1 MKQPHSTNYIL
12 QAKSDQFHWEGVG
25 QLSIKTFTN
34 GTAFYKTNRG
44 YFGVGEGRYL
54 LVNDGPYTITIEEE
68 QPVESFCIFFKS
80 GFAEDVHR
88 TLTASTDNLVSDPYK
103 QNRAV
108 ELFERT
114 YATTPSL
121 SKLLHKTKALYSHVD
136 GTCYEEQFHFLMEN
150 LLISHF
156 HHLKETESILAVK
169 RSTREEIYR
178 RICIAHEYIRAY
190 FHHSL
195 TIEDLAKVACL
206 SPNHLIRT
214 YSQLYG
220 KTPHRHISEFRIEK
234 AKTLLKNPGLSMTDI
249 AFELGFQNPASF
261 TRMFNQF
268 VGIPPTHF
276 RKKVILEK
284 NEFLPFATMMKKRK
298 EK

>member
-1 MKQPHSTNYIL
+1 MTQSDSSNYIL
-12 QAKSDQFHWEGVG
+12 QAKSDKFHWEGAG
-25 QLSIKTFTN
+25 QLSIKTFMN
-34 GTAFYKTNRG
+34 GRAFYKTNRG
-44 YFGVGEGRYL
+44 YFSVEEGRYL
-54 LVNDGPYTITIEEE
+54 LVNEGPYTITIEED
-68 QPVESFCIFFKS
+68 QPVESFCVFFKP
-80 GFAEDVHR
+80 GLVVDVHR
-88 TLTASTDNLVSDPYK
+88 TLTDSTDNLVSDPYK
-103 QNRAV
+103 QNGPV
-108 ELFERT
+108 EFFERT

-121 SKLLHKTKALYSHVD
+121 SKLLQKTKALHSHVER
-136 GTCYEEQFHFLMEN
+136 TCYEEQYHFLMEN

-156 HHLKETESILAVK
+156 RHLKETESILAVK

-178 RICIAHEYIRAY
+178 RVSIAHEYIRAY

-195 TIEDLAKVACL
+195 SIEDLAKMACL

-234 AKTLLKNPGLSMTDI
+234 AKKLLKDPGLSMTDI
-249 AFELGFQNPASF
+249 AFELGYQNPASF
-261 TRMFNQF
+261 TRMFTQF

-284 NEFLPFATMMKKRK
+284 NEFRPSATMMKKRK